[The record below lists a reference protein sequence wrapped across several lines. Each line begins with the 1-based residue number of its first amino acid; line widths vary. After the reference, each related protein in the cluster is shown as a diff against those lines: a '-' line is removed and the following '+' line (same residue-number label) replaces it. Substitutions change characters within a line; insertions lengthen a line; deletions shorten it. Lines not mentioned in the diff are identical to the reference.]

1 MQTVIQD
8 LRYGVRMLVKK
19 PGFTLIAIITLGL
32 GIGAN
37 TAIFSLVNTVMLRP
51 LPVDAAERII
61 EVTPS
66 GKGQSIGAFSYPVYK
81 DFRDKNE
88 VFDGLVAYLPT
99 PMNLSQ
105 KGVNERVW
113 GYLASGNYFDTL
125 GVRAI
130 KGRMFTQE

>member
-1 MQTVIQD
+1 MHTLIQD
-8 LRYGVRMLVKK
+8 LRYGARTLLKK

-51 LPVDAAERII
+51 LPVAAADRIV
-61 EVTPS
+61 EVTPL
-66 GKGQSIGAFSYPVYK
+66 GKGAGIGAFSYPGYK

-88 VFDGLVAYLPT
+88 VLDGLAAYIHA

-105 KGVNERVW
+105 NGVNERAW
-113 GYLASGNYFDTL
+113 GYL
-125 GVRAI
+125 V
-130 KGRMFTQE
+130 